1 MIMDLS
7 IFLPY
12 DLLPWQWAVWIA
24 MGLFIGLSKTGF
36 LGITAVTIPLVALIF
51 GAKESTGL
59 ILPLL
64 CFADILAV
72 FYYHRH
78 ADWKCILKL
87 LPWALAGFAVALL
100 VERLVPVQAFK
111 YLIGGSIIAGL
122 IVMIWT
128 ERRSK
133 ESPPPSNW
141 WFSAIFGIAGGF
153 STMVG
158 NAAGPIMSVFLLS
171 MRLPKNS
178 FVGTSAWF
186 FLIINYLK
194 LPLMIFIWK
203 NITVETVL
211 FSIPMIPV
219 IIFGAVLGIFL
230 LKKTPESL
238 YRKTIMVLTLIS
250 TLFLFF

>member
-1 MIMDLS
+1 MMNFS
-7 IFLPY
+7 TFVPY
-12 DLLPWQWAVWIA
+12 DLLPWQWAVWIV

-36 LGITAVTIPLVALIF
+36 LAITSVTIPLIALIF

-64 CFADILAV
+64 CFADIMAV
-72 FYYHRH
+72 LYYHRH

-87 LPWALAGFAVALL
+87 LPWSLAGFAVALL

-111 YLIGGSIIAGL
+111 YLIGGSIFAGL

-128 ERRSK
+128 DRRSK
-133 ESPPPSNW
+133 DKPPPSYW
-141 WFSAIFGIAGGF
+141 WFSALFGIVGGF
-153 STMVG
+153 ASMVG
-158 NAAGPIMSVFLLS
+158 NVAGPIMAVFLLS

-186 FLIINYLK
+186 FIIINYLK
-194 LPLMIFIWK
+194 LPIMIFFWK
-203 NITVETVL
+203 NITVKTLL
-211 FSIPMIPV
+211 FDLTLVPV

-230 LKKTPESL
+230 IKKTPESV
-238 YRKTIMVLTLIS
+238 YRKTIMILTFIS
-250 TLFLFF
+250 TLFLFI